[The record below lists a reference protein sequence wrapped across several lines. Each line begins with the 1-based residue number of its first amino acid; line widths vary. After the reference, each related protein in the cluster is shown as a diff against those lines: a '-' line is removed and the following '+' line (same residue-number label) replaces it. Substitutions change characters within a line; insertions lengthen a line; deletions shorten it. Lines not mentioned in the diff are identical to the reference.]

1 MTNQFSRTELLLGA
15 NSTRCLKS
23 AKIAVFGVGGVGGYA
38 VEALARAGVGAFELF
53 DHDTISITNLNRQ
66 IIALHSTIG
75 RKKVDVISE
84 RILDINPDCLV
95 IAHDVFYS
103 LENADEYKLSGFD
116 YIVDAIDSV
125 ASKICLIERAS
136 AAKTPIISAMGAGNK
151 LNPMGFEVSDIYKTS
166 VCPLARAIRAELKK
180 RGIKNL
186 KVVYSR
192 EQPLRPN
199 YDKSDEGEAFGRMP
213 PGSMPFVPPAAG
225 LLIASE
231 VIKDLLNSS
240 PKP

>member
-15 NSTRCLKS
+15 NSTRRLKS

-53 DHDTISITNLNRQ
+53 DHCTISISNLNRQ

-231 VIKDLLNSS
+231 VIRDLLNSS